1 MTKFLTRP
9 ILAAQI
15 IRAMSPSQVEQQESE
30 GVLSCIPHFLD
41 ANALQFAP
49 SNDSNDP
56 QTLLPKLPKR
66 TPMAC
71 HFCRGLALCTHI
83 LTQLIIIKG
92 RKLKCDGN
100 RPCCANCKCREMYKR
115 EKAHDTQHCVF
126 TLPPSV
132 MFSPLEDDNQVI
144 ISTSWMIVLSII
156 PSDLVRTGTI
166 LLGTLIVV
174 MKVAFRFR
182 PRTLIQTLQL
192 RLLSLEENLQNSIDS
207 GIMAQSDEIFTAQI
221 ERNMGRWVSM
231 SRFLN
236 TTSYVHHDAFFVEFD
251 TGFLSFKKKR
261 YWRLEEF
268 HRR

>member
-1 MTKFLTRP
+1 
-9 ILAAQI
+9 
-15 IRAMSPSQVEQQESE
+15 
-30 GVLSCIPHFLD
+30 
-41 ANALQFAP
+41 
-49 SNDSNDP
+49 
-56 QTLLPKLPKR
+56 
-66 TPMAC
+66 
-71 HFCRGLALCTHI
+71 
-83 LTQLIIIKG
+83 
-92 RKLKCDGN
+92 
-100 RPCCANCKCREMYKR
+100 
-115 EKAHDTQHCVF
+115 
-126 TLPPSV
+126 

-192 RLLSLEENLQNSIDS
+192 RLLSLEEKLQNSIDS

-236 TTSYVHHDAFFVEFD
+236 KYYILCSPRRVLCRIRYRIFELQEKTLLTSGGIPQEIKAVCKGHSLNIMECHWDVDALERDIEVPSSKL
-251 TGFLSFKKKR
+251 FLFSINISHTDQSCNSLGSRVGSEPWYR
-261 YWRLEEF
+261 YSASIEARAD
-268 HRR
+268 HSMPNSMVASTN